1 MEYTTK
7 DPSTPTITA
16 SQVGRSLGGLGPDDV
31 RELIATTDIPHHT
44 VNGEFYFDLE
54 ELKDWID
61 RNTIPVSGPP
71 LSPEE
76 LAALKLGS

>member
-1 MEYTTK
+1 
-7 DPSTPTITA
+7 
-16 SQVGRSLGGLGPDDV
+16 
-31 RELIATTDIPHHT
+31 